1 MACYA
6 PGKIAKYL
14 VSGDIKAMAGSV
26 AFLWLNCDNLA
37 VFKSILSAKIFVWS
51 FGIFLSSFENL
62 G

>member
-14 VSGDIKAMAGSV
+14 VSGDIKAMAESV